1 MRVALIGRT
10 SLHTVTGGDTIQMVK
25 TAGSLRNIG
34 VDAEIVLSSEKID
47 YSRYDLLHFFNLL
60 RPADH
65 LKHIRLSR
73 KPYVVSTIYLDYSS
87 FDRLGRSRP
96 YRLLFRALGK
106 HNSEYFKNIYRYAR
120 GQDRLVSPEYLKGHR
135 KAMLQIL
142 EGAALIL
149 PNSESEYKRLASD
162 TGFRGKYFVVPNG
175 IDPEIFGK
183 KPPEVER
190 HDRVLCVGQVYGMKN
205 QHLLIQACEKL
216 DVPLEL
222 IGKAPPNHTGYYD
235 YCRKIAGERVKFFD
249 FMPQDE
255 LIRHYAGAKVH
266 ALPSWFETT
275 GLASLEAGALGCN
288 LVVGRGG
295 DTIDYFG
302 KHAWYCEADDLAS
315 LEAALARALKNETRP
330 ELRELILAEYTW
342 PKAAEKT
349 KQAYLYALNG

>member
-1 MRVALIGRT
+1 MRVAMIGRS
-10 SLHTVTGGDTIQMVK
+10 SLFTVTGGDTIQMVK
-25 TAGSLRNIG
+25 TAAALNKMG
-34 VDAEIVLSSEKID
+34 VRAEILRSTEQID

-65 LKHIRLSR
+65 LEHIRLSR

-87 FDRLGRSRP
+87 FDRFGRSWP

-106 HNSEYFKNIYRYAR
+106 HPSEYLKNMYRYAM
-120 GQDRLVSPEYLKGHR
+120 GQDRMVSPEYLKGHR
-135 KAMLQIL
+135 KAMLRIL

-149 PNSESEYKRLASD
+149 PNSESEYKRLAKD
-162 TGFRGKYFVVPNG
+162 TGFQGKYLVVTNG

-183 KPPEVER
+183 KPPEVMR

-205 QHLLIQACEKL
+205 QHLLIRACEKL

-222 IGKAPPNHTGYYD
+222 VGKAPPNHKGYYD
-235 YCRKIAGERVKFFD
+235 YCKKIAGKKVKFHD

-255 LIRHYAGAKVH
+255 LIRHYASAKVH

-275 GLASLEAGALGCN
+275 GLASLEAGVMGCN

-295 DTIDYFG
+295 DTADYFRQ
-302 KHAWYCEADDLAS
+302 HAWYCDADDLSS
-315 LEAALARALKNETRP
+315 LETALAHALEHDSRP
-330 ELRELILAEYTW
+330 DLRELILAEYTW

-349 KQAYLYALNG
+349 RQAYMDALNG